1 MKKKFLFFIL
11 VSLFFPITKQADGK
25 GPANSGRENSIN
37 VISYNIRMNTPSDGV
52 NAWPNR
58 IGKVTGLLRFHQAEI
73 FGVQEALPEQVEDL
87 VKAFPEYGHI
97 GVGRDDGVSSGEH
110 MSVFYLKSRF
120 DMLDG
125 GTFWLN
131 EATDKPGFGWD
142 AVCNRTCTWVKLKD
156 KNTQKTFLVFN
167 THFDHRGRE
176 AREQSARLILRFMK
190 EINQDNLPFIL
201 TGDFNATPDSEP
213 IQTILAE
220 LKDSR
225 LVSVIPPYG
234 PEGTSGGFEVKEKSR
249 IIDFIFINEKV
260 RVLRHGHLSDSFGLF
275 YPSDHL
281 PVLAE
286 LEIR

>member
-1 MKKKFLFFIL
+1 MKKLFFYIL
-11 VSLFFPITKQADGK
+11 LAVLVLPQMAQGAGK
-25 GPANSGRENSIN
+25 KSPVKKSSVNI
-37 VISYNIRMNTPSDGV
+37 ISYNIRLNTSGDGV

-58 IGKVTGLLRFHQAEI
+58 TDKVTGLLRFHQAHI
-73 FGVQEALPEQVEDL
+73 FGVQEALPEQVADL
-87 VKAFPEYGHI
+87 QKAFPEYGHI
-97 GVGRDDGVSSGEH
+97 GVGRDDGISEGEH
-110 MSVFYLKSRF
+110 MSIFFLKSRF
-120 DMLDG
+120 EMLDG

-156 KNTQKTFLVFN
+156 RNTGKKFLVFN

-176 AREQSARLILRFMK
+176 AREQSSKLIIQFQKNINK
-190 EINQDNLPFIL
+190 ERLPFIL

-213 IQTILAE
+213 IRYLLAE
-220 LKDSR
+220 FKDAR
-225 LVSVIPPYG
+225 TVSATAPYG

-249 IIDFIFINEKV
+249 IIDFIFINDKV
-260 RVLRHGHLSDSFGLF
+260 KVLRHGHLSDSYGLY

-286 LEIR
+286 IDIL